1 MITLTNIHKSF
12 GYKEILKGID
22 LTIEK
27 GDVAAIIGSSGTGK
41 TTLLRCIN
49 CLEKADTG
57 SVTIDGLTYEFHK
70 APKKKMLALRRKTAM
85 VFQHYNLF
93 RNKTALE
100 NITEGLIVVQKL
112 SKAEAIAV
120 ARTQLKNV
128 GLEGVENSY
137 PHQLSGGQQQR
148 VGIARALAL
157 KPEVILFDEPT
168 SSLDPELVGE
178 VLAVMKQVASSGIT
192 MLVVTHEMQFASKVA
207 NRVIFMEDGKI
218 VEQGPPGEMFTNPKE
233 KATQRF
239 LQNILE
245 PFTYQI

>member
-1 MITLTNIHKSF
+1 MITLRNIRKSF
-12 GYKEILKGID
+12 SDTEVLKGID

-27 GDVAAIIGSSGTGK
+27 GDVAAIIGPSGTGK

-49 CLEKADTG
+49 GLEKADAG
-57 SVTIDGLTYEFHK
+57 SVSIDGLTYEFQK
-70 APKKKMLALRRKTAM
+70 SPRKKMLALRRKTAM

-112 SKAEAIAV
+112 PKAEAAAIA
-120 ARTQLKNV
+120 AEQLKNV
-128 GLEGVENSY
+128 GLEGLENSY

-178 VLAVMKQVASSGIT
+178 VLAVMKQVAHSGIT
-192 MLVVTHEMQFASKVA
+192 MLVVTHEMQFANKVA
-207 NRVIFMEDGKI
+207 NRVIFMADGKI
-218 VEQGPPGEMFTNPKE
+218 AEEGTPSVIFSSPKE
-233 KATQRF
+233 KSTQRF
-239 LQNILE
+239 LQNYLE
-245 PFTYQI
+245 PFSYQI

>member
-1 MITLTNIHKSF
+1 MITLSNIRKSF
-12 GYKEILKGID
+12 GDKEILKGID
-22 LTIEK
+22 LTIET
-27 GDVAAIIGSSGTGK
+27 GDVAAIIGPSGTGK

-49 CLEKADTG
+49 GLEKADAG

-70 APKKKMLALRRKTAM
+70 SPKKRMLPLRRKTAM

-112 SKAEAIAV
+112 PKAEATAL
-120 ARTQLKNV
+120 AKEQLKNV
-128 GLEGVENSY
+128 GLEGYEQFY

-178 VLAVMKQVASSGIT
+178 VLAVMRQVASSGIT
-192 MLVVTHEMQFASKVA
+192 MLVVTHEMQFARRVA
-207 NRVIFMEDGKI
+207 NRVIFMEEGRI
-218 VEQGPPGEMFTNPKE
+218 VEQGPPEEIFTDPKE
-233 KATQRF
+233 KATKRF

>member
-1 MITLTNIHKSF
+1 MITLTNIRKSF
-12 GYKEILKGID
+12 GDKEILKGID

-49 CLEKADTG
+49 CLEKADAG
-57 SVTIDGLTYEFHK
+57 SVSIDGLTYEFHK
-70 APKKKMLALRRKTAM
+70 SPKKKMLALRRKTAM

-100 NITEGLIVVQKL
+100 NITEGLIMVQKL
-112 SKAEAIAV
+112 PKAEAVAV

-128 GLEGVENSY
+128 GLEGAGDSY

-178 VLAVMKQVASSGIT
+178 VLAVMRQVASSGIT
-192 MLVVTHEMQFASKVA
+192 MLVVTHEMQFAKKVA
-207 NRVIFMEDGKI
+207 NRVIFMEAGKI
-218 VEQGPPGEMFTNPKE
+218 VEQGPPEEIFTNPKE

-239 LQNILE
+239 LQTTLE
-245 PFTYQI
+245 PFSYQI

>member
-1 MITLTNIHKSF
+1 MITLTNIRKSF
-12 GYKEILKGID
+12 GDKEILKGID

-57 SVTIDGLTYEFHK
+57 SVSIDGLTYEFHK
-70 APKKKMLALRRKTAM
+70 SPKKKMTALRRKTAM

-93 RNKTALE
+93 RNRTALE
-100 NITEGLIVVQKL
+100 NVTEGLIVVQKL
-112 SKAEAIAV
+112 NKAEAVAIAK
-120 ARTQLKNV
+120 TELKNV
-128 GLEGVENSY
+128 GLEDVENAY

-207 NRVIFMEDGKI
+207 NRVIFMEEGKI
-218 VEQGPPGEMFTNPKE
+218 VEQGPPGEIFTNPRE

>member
-1 MITLTNIHKSF
+1 MITVTDIRKSF
-12 GYKEILKGID
+12 GDKEILKGID

-49 CLEKADTG
+49 CLEKADAG
-57 SVTIDGLTYEFHK
+57 SVSIDGLTYEFHK
-70 APKKKMLALRRKTAM
+70 SPKKKMLALRRKTAM

-100 NITEGLIVVQKL
+100 NVTEGLIVVQKRN
-112 SKAEAIAV
+112 KAEAVAIAK
-120 ARTQLKNV
+120 AELKNV
-128 GLEGVENSY
+128 GLEGAEHAY

-178 VLAVMKQVASSGIT
+178 VLAVMRQVASSGIT
-192 MLVVTHEMQFASKVA
+192 MLVVTHEMQFARKVA
-207 NRVIFMEDGKI
+207 NRVIFMEEGKI
-218 VEQGPPGEMFTNPKE
+218 VEQGPPEKIFTSPTE

-245 PFTYQI
+245 PFAYQI

>member
-1 MITLTNIHKSF
+1 MITLTNIRKSF
-12 GYKEILKGID
+12 GDKEILKGID

-57 SVTIDGLTYEFHK
+57 SVSIDGLTYEFHK
-70 APKKKMLALRRKTAM
+70 SPKKKMTALRRKTAM

-93 RNKTALE
+93 RNRTALE
-100 NITEGLIVVQKL
+100 NVTEGLIVVQKL
-112 SKAEAIAV
+112 NKAEAVAIAK
-120 ARTQLKNV
+120 TELKNV
-128 GLEGVENSY
+128 GLEDVENAY

-192 MLVVTHEMQFASKVA
+192 MLVGTHEMQFASKVA
-207 NRVIFMEDGKI
+207 NRVIFMEEGKI
-218 VEQGPPGEMFTNPKE
+218 VEQGPPGEIFTNPRE

>member
-1 MITLTNIHKSF
+1 MITVTNIRKSF
-12 GYKEILKGID
+12 GDKEILKGID

-49 CLEKADTG
+49 CLEKADAG
-57 SVTIDGLTYEFHK
+57 SVSIDGLTYEFHK
-70 APKKKMLALRRKTAM
+70 SPKKKMLALRRKTAM

-100 NITEGLIVVQKL
+100 NVTEGLIVVQKL
-112 SKAEAIAV
+112 NKAEAVAIAK
-120 ARTQLKNV
+120 TELKNV
-128 GLEGVENSY
+128 GLEGAEHAY

-178 VLAVMKQVASSGIT
+178 VLAVMRQVASSGIT
-192 MLVVTHEMQFASKVA
+192 MLVVTHEMQFAKKVA
-207 NRVIFMEDGKI
+207 NRVIFMEEGKI
-218 VEQGPPGEMFTNPKE
+218 VEQGPPEKIFTNPAE

-245 PFTYQI
+245 PFAYQI

>member
-1 MITLTNIHKSF
+1 LITLSNIRKSF
-12 GYKEILKGID
+12 GDKEILKGID
-22 LTIEK
+22 LTIET
-27 GDVAAIIGSSGTGK
+27 GDVAAIIGPSGTGK

-49 CLEKADTG
+49 GLEKADAG

-70 APKKKMLALRRKTAM
+70 SPKKRMLPLRRKTAM

-112 SKAEAIAV
+112 PKAEATAL
-120 ARTQLKNV
+120 AKEQLKNV
-128 GLEGVENSY
+128 GLEGYEQFY

-178 VLAVMKQVASSGIT
+178 VLAVMRQVASSGIT
-192 MLVVTHEMQFASKVA
+192 MLVVTHEMQFARRVA
-207 NRVIFMEDGKI
+207 NRVIFMEEGRI
-218 VEQGPPGEMFTNPKE
+218 VEQGPPEEIFTDPKE
-233 KATQRF
+233 KATKRF

>member
-1 MITLTNIHKSF
+1 MITVTDIRKSF
-12 GYKEILKGID
+12 GDKEILKGID

-49 CLEKADTG
+49 CLEKADAG
-57 SVTIDGLTYEFHK
+57 SVSIDGLTYEFHK
-70 APKKKMLALRRKTAM
+70 SPKKKMLALRRKTAM

-100 NITEGLIVVQKL
+100 NVTEGLIVVQKL
-112 SKAEAIAV
+112 NKAEAVAIAK
-120 ARTQLKNV
+120 TELKNV
-128 GLEGVENSY
+128 GLEGAEHAY

-178 VLAVMKQVASSGIT
+178 VLAVMRQVASSGIT
-192 MLVVTHEMQFASKVA
+192 MLVVTHEMQFAKKVA
-207 NRVIFMEDGKI
+207 NRVIFMEEGKI
-218 VEQGPPGEMFTNPKE
+218 VEQGPPEKIFTTPAE

-245 PFTYQI
+245 PFAYQI

>member
-12 GYKEILKGID
+12 GDKQILRGID
-22 LTIEK
+22 LTVQT
-27 GDVAAIIGSSGTGK
+27 GDVAAIIGPSGTGK

-49 CLEKADTG
+49 CLEKADEG
-57 SVTIDGLTYEFHK
+57 SVAIDGLKYEYHK
-70 APKKKMLALRRKTAM
+70 SSKKMMLALRRKTAM

-100 NITEGLIVVQKL
+100 NVAEGLITVQKL
-112 SKAEAIAV
+112 PKAEAA
-120 ARTQLKNV
+120 AAAKEQLRNV
-128 GLEGVENSY
+128 GLEGYEQSY

-178 VLAVMKQVASSGIT
+178 VLAVMRQVASSGIT
-192 MLVVTHEMQFASKVA
+192 MLVVTHEIQFASRVA
-207 NRVIFMEDGKI
+207 NRVIFMEEGRI
-218 VEQGPPGEMFTNPKE
+218 VEQGPPQEIFTCPKE

>member
-1 MITLTNIHKSF
+1 MITLTNIRKSF
-12 GYKEILKGID
+12 GDKEILKGID

-57 SVTIDGLTYEFHK
+57 SVSIDGLTYEFHK
-70 APKKKMLALRRKTAM
+70 SPKKKMTALRRKTAM

-93 RNKTALE
+93 RNRTALE
-100 NITEGLIVVQKL
+100 NVTEGLIVVQKL
-112 SKAEAIAV
+112 NKAEAVAIAK
-120 ARTQLKNV
+120 TELKNV
-128 GLEGVENSY
+128 GLEDVENAY

-207 NRVIFMEDGKI
+207 NRVIFMEEGKI
-218 VEQGPPGEMFTNPKE
+218 VEQGPPGEIFTNSRE